1 MRKRNSERGAA
12 IIETAITLP
21 LLLLVSVGI
30 FEFGRAFQTWQV
42 MTNAAR
48 EGARVAVLPNPVAG
62 NAEARVRTYLHN
74 GGLNN
79 DQTVGVVINNV
90 TIPMGA
96 TNVQGSRVTVNYP
109 FSFIV
114 LQPVARLIVHGSMTG
129 APITMTAVAEM
140 RNETQF

>member
-1 MRKRNSERGAA
+1 LQGTAYTSGTATGGNSGTPFRAILDQMGAA
-12 IIETAITLP
+12 GIPVGGGSDATNVGALNPWLMMYFMIT
-21 LLLLVSVGI
+21 GKN
-30 FEFGRAFQTWQV
+30 
-42 MTNAAR
+42 NA
-48 EGARVAVLPNPVAG
+48 
-62 NAEARVRTYLHN
+62 
-74 GGLNN
+74 
-79 DQTVGVVINNV
+79 GVVINNV

-114 LQPVARLIVHGSMTG
+114 LQPVARLIVHGSLTG